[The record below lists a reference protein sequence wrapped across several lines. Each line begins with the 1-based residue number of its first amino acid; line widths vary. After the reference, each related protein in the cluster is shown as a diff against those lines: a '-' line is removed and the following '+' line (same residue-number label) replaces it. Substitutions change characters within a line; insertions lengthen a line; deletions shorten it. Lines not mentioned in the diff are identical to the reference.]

1 MLLTKDTKLFNS
13 NIDAPPS
20 KSIYH
25 RELIVRMLIGDVS
38 HLDILDDD
46 NEDIIATKTCLRNLY
61 EAKQNHSAEVVLPC
75 NESGSTLRFMM
86 PVAAAYLLYGEA
98 AGTEGILDDASHS
111 EVEAGTEGKKDATSQ
126 GEVEAGTT
134 GKLDAAAQG
143 EVEAG
148 GIRIIMST
156 KGRLFDRP
164 IGILKEALNAHGI
177 NVTEDA
183 ESRSYII
190 TGKMTPGEYVI
201 DGSVSSQYI
210 SGLLMALTYMKE
222 KCTIRITGEL
232 KSVHYI
238 KLTEAALE
246 KYGCPVGFKDMVY
259 YPTTGYPDET
269 LGEFKVEG
277 DWSNGAFLLCLKRW
291 TDITVGNLNPESLQ
305 GDAAIL
311 HFLEEIDKASPEDDL
326 TFKCSDIPDTVPYMA
341 ITAAFSVRKATFDG
355 VARLR
360 IKESDRVKA
369 VREMLEAVN
378 VRTEETEDTLT
389 VYGYEGKKKF
399 GDETFPK
406 KKFGDESSL
415 EKKEGDED
423 KDMPVRLSSSHDH
436 RMAMCAILIAAILKT
451 DVELDDTDCLRK
463 SFPQLLEYL

>member
-13 NIDAPPS
+13 SIDAPPS

-61 EAKQNHSAEVVLPC
+61 EAKRNNETEVLLPC

-86 PVAAAYLLYGEA
+86 PVAAAYLLYDE
-98 AGTEGILDDASHS
+98 AGTEGKLDVASQG
-111 EVEAGTEGKKDATSQ
+111 EVEAGTEGK
-126 GEVEAGTT
+126 
-134 GKLDAAAQG
+134 LDTAAQG

-183 ESRSYII
+183 GSRSYII

-259 YPTTGYPDET
+259 YPTAGYPDET

-311 HFLEEIDKASPEDDL
+311 HFLEEIDEAEADDEL
-326 TFKCSDIPDTVPYMA
+326 TFECSDIPDIVPYMA
-341 ITAAFSVRKATFDG
+341 ITASFSVKKAVFNG

-369 VREMLEAVN
+369 VREMLDAVG
-378 VRTEETEDTLT
+378 VKTEETEDTLT
-389 VYGYEGKKKF
+389 VFGYTG
-399 GDETFPK
+399 
-406 KKFGDESSL
+406 
-415 EKKEGDED
+415 EKRKSEEEI
-423 KDMPVRLSSSHDH
+423 KLAEPLKLSSSHDH

-451 DVELDDTDCLRK
+451 DVELDDAECLRK

>member
-61 EAKQNHSAEVVLPC
+61 EAKRNNQTEVLLPC

-86 PVAAAYLLYGEA
+86 PVAAAYLLYDE
-98 AGTEGILDDASHS
+98 AGTEGKLDVASQG

-134 GKLDAAAQG
+134 GKLDAASQG

-183 ESRSYII
+183 GSRSYII

-259 YPTTGYPDET
+259 YPTAGYPDET

-311 HFLEEIDKASPEDDL
+311 HFLEEIDKASPEDEL
-326 TFKCSDIPDTVPYMA
+326 TFKCSDIPDIVPYMA

-415 EKKEGDED
+415 EKKEGDEG

-451 DVELDDTDCLRK
+451 DVELDEAECLRK